1 MKKILVLWEFFYL
14 VVFSYNEDFVC
25 SLKIGDIWI
34 CLDVDKKEI
43 VNREG
48 EESINGN
55 ILLRIW
61 EVWILL
67 VLIG

>member
-25 SLKIGDIWI
+25 LLKIGDIWI